1 MNYNMNGPPGGA
13 NTKVDQSNY
22 DLIFKDI
29 IVSSDKRNVNQ
40 YPKASSYSVD
50 LNINFN
56 QIYKAELIEVYIPA
70 ATDPAVNIPANQ
82 NIFYF
87 VYESVGY
94 QIIVKAG
101 TYFSPASVA
110 DEIGRLITLITPPIP
125 VGMIYDKNLNRYN
138 FYCDFGSLSIDITSP
153 NNIASSMRYSAVN
166 SASPGYP
173 LPLFGGPKNIFQDSN
188 KNLYVGVA
196 TTFGSVGLNDDPY
209 YSNCILSN
217 VVLTDCR
224 IYLSLGKLDGDTVS
238 QVANYN
244 PLVSNIPAIFC
255 QVPNNSYIS
264 SANVKTLLSQPNVY
278 SSVQFYNPT
287 INGVNKLD
295 IRWYSEDGDILD
307 ILEHCFTIRV
317 YYFQKRSVV
326 SDISTQVLNGAS
338 GTDNSVF
345 QRRNY

>member
-1 MNYNMNGPPGGA
+1 MNYNINGPPGGA
-13 NTKVDQSNY
+13 NTTVNQSSY

-29 IVSSDKRNVNQ
+29 IISSDKRNLLY

-87 VYESVGY
+87 VYNATNYELV
-94 QIIVKAG
+94 IKAG

-110 DEIGRLITLITPPIP
+110 DEIGRLISLITPVIP
-125 VGMIYDKNLNRYN
+125 VGMVYDKNLNRYN
-138 FYCDFGSLSIDITSP
+138 FYCDYGSLSIDITSP
-153 NNIASSMRYSAVN
+153 GNIAPLMRFDSVN
-166 SASPGYP
+166 SASPSYP
-173 LPLFGGPKNIFQDSN
+173 LPLFSGPKDVFQDPN
-188 KNLYVGVA
+188 QYLYVGVA
-196 TTFGSVGLNDDPY
+196 TTFGSVGLNSDPY
-209 YSNCILSN
+209 YSRCILSN

-224 IYLSLGKLDGDTVS
+224 IYLSLGKLDGGTIS
-238 QVANYN
+238 QIANYN

-287 INGVNKLD
+287 INGINKLD
-295 IRWYSEDGDILD
+295 IRWYSEDGNILD
-307 ILEHCFTIRV
+307 ILEHCFTIRI
-317 YYFQKRSVV
+317 YYFQKRSGM

-338 GTDNSVF
+338 GTDISLF
-345 QRRNY
+345 QRKPF